1 MNLQFNFIYLRPKRF
16 FTILIF
22 LEMTRPAKRQR
33 LVISGSSHPELG
45 ELIAKKLSTQLGKCK
60 MTKMS
65 NGETHVDIQVY
76 SGFKF
81 RDFFIFFL
89 TPQSKKN
96 LSNRNL
102 RFFLNKYPRAK
113 LKNIFFRIRCETR
126 LFMLSNQLA
135 KMLMMPYLR
144 CNYWVM
150 HVKQLRLIQL
160 LEFYLIYPIRDR

>member
-81 RDFFIFFL
+81 RDFSFFSHAAIKKKSEQSKFEIFF
-89 TPQSKKN
+89 K
-96 LSNRNL
+96 
-102 RFFLNKYPRAK
+102 
-113 LKNIFFRIRCETR
+113 
-126 LFMLSNQLA
+126 
-135 KMLMMPYLR
+135 
-144 CNYWVM
+144 
-150 HVKQLRLIQL
+150 
-160 LEFYLIYPIRDR
+160 

>member
-45 ELIAKKLSTQLGKCK
+45 ELITKKLSTQLGKCK

-89 TPQSKKN
+89 TPQSKK
-96 LSNRNL
+96 SEQSK
-102 RFFLNKYPRAK
+102 FE
-113 LKNIFFRIRCETR
+113 IFF
-126 LFMLSNQLA
+126 
-135 KMLMMPYLR
+135 K
-144 CNYWVM
+144 
-150 HVKQLRLIQL
+150 
-160 LEFYLIYPIRDR
+160 

>member
-1 MNLQFNFIYLRPKRF
+1 
-16 FTILIF
+16 
-22 LEMTRPAKRQR
+22 MTRPAKRQR

-81 RDFFIFFL
+81 RDFSFFFSRRN
-89 TPQSKKN
+89 QKI

-102 RFFLNKYPRAK
+102 RFF
-113 LKNIFFRIRCETR
+113 
-126 LFMLSNQLA
+126 
-135 KMLMMPYLR
+135 
-144 CNYWVM
+144 
-150 HVKQLRLIQL
+150 
-160 LEFYLIYPIRDR
+160 

>member
-1 MNLQFNFIYLRPKRF
+1 MYRGRHISTGLFSKITRGNKSKDLCLIHTNFIVFMNLQFNFIYLRPKRF

-81 RDFFIFFL
+81 RDFSFFFSRRN
-89 TPQSKKN
+89 QKI

-102 RFFLNKYPRAK
+102 RFF
-113 LKNIFFRIRCETR
+113 
-126 LFMLSNQLA
+126 
-135 KMLMMPYLR
+135 
-144 CNYWVM
+144 
-150 HVKQLRLIQL
+150 
-160 LEFYLIYPIRDR
+160 